1 MVINMCNYVLNDV
14 GYDNAP
20 LEIIDPKRVE
30 HIDEKKLSESI
41 TKNKK
46 IIEQMPTLVNIF
58 FPSPAFASLMP

>member
-1 MVINMCNYVLNDV
+1 MCNYVLNDV

-46 IIEQMPTLVNIF
+46 IIEQMRNSAKYRELIGQQNTNI
-58 FPSPAFASLMP
+58 

>member
-41 TKNKK
+41 TKNKE
-46 IIEQMPTLVNIF
+46 IIEQMRNSAKYRELIGQQNTNI
-58 FPSPAFASLMP
+58 

>member
-14 GYDNAP
+14 GYGNAP

-46 IIEQMPTLVNIF
+46 IIEQMRNSAKYRELIGQQNTNI
-58 FPSPAFASLMP
+58 

>member
-1 MVINMCNYVLNDV
+1 MCNYVLNDV

-41 TKNKK
+41 EKNKK
-46 IIEQMPTLVNIF
+46 IIEQMRNSAKYRELIGQQNTNI
-58 FPSPAFASLMP
+58 

>member
-20 LEIIDPKRVE
+20 LEIIVPKRVE

-46 IIEQMPTLVNIF
+46 IIEQMRNSAKYRELIGQQNTNI
-58 FPSPAFASLMP
+58 

>member
-20 LEIIDPKRVE
+20 LEIIDPERVE

-46 IIEQMPTLVNIF
+46 IIEQMRNSAKYRELIGQQNTNI
-58 FPSPAFASLMP
+58 

>member
-46 IIEQMPTLVNIF
+46 IIEQMRNSAKYRELIGQQNTNI
-58 FPSPAFASLMP
+58 